1 MTETAVAD
9 ICRGTEVLTIS
20 LKPVG
25 GVFLAKFPRKNN
37 CPKTEALAEMGN
49 EIILIGGDYRGCEC
63 V

>member
-1 MTETAVAD
+1 MAD

-49 EIILIGGDYRGCEC
+49 EIIWAMRIIYRGCEC